1 MTFDEANEHKKA
13 LKLEVEILK
22 ERYQPSGT
30 GSLHTAVHILESRI
44 EEIDGAFML
53 KAFVEG

>member
-53 KAFVEG
+53 KAFAES

>member
-1 MTFDEANEHKKA
+1 MTFEEANEHKKA
-13 LKLEVEILK
+13 LILEVEILK

-53 KAFVEG
+53 KAFAEG